1 MSKVNFFKA
10 SIWVPPTLRP
20 SLGPILPL
28 LLYTVFSRGNLD
40 VLLRQFTF
48 SVQSLRCYVFLFV
61 YMHKLFFDILHIQ
74 EIFIYIY
81 TRWLTFPRVH
91 AHAVHAGLTAWGR
104 RCDVQAKSTV
114 CYYAVVCYYAINC
127 EYYALWILMNTYDTY
142 DQYRWSTTPRH
153 CSNSRTTSH
162 WFAFSCQ
169 WALYNPLNFTP
180 HCLHLFVGVE
190 FENASAVQSW
200 CVAVCSEKFHNFN
213 ICNILRNMIT
223 IILLA

>member
-1 MSKVNFFKA
+1 MNHSSFLTIFWGSRFQDHRRLEAIPAGPLFHTGLRYVKGQFLQFFY
-10 SIWVPPTLRP
+10 
-20 SLGPILPL
+20 LGPTYSKTLPWAHITIAPIYCFL
-28 LLYTVFSRGNLD
+28 K
-40 VLLRQFTF
+40 RQ
-48 SVQSLRCYVFLFV
+48 LRCIATSVYGFCSKSSLLCLSIRIYAYIVFW
-61 YMHKLFFDILHIQ
+61 YTTYTRDI
-74 EIFIYIY
+74 FKYIYIY

-114 CYYAVVCYYAINC
+114 CFYAVVCYYAINC

-169 WALYNPLNFTP
+169 CALYNPLNFTP
-180 HCLHLFVGVE
+180 HCLHLFVV
-190 FENASAVQSW
+190 
-200 CVAVCSEKFHNFN
+200 
-213 ICNILRNMIT
+213 
-223 IILLA
+223 